1 MSRRGYSAV
10 RLTDHERRDNE
21 KGYKFHIDWISTDKF
36 PKGTKAHDEERE
48 RMHRAQRDK
57 NEEWDQRK
65 RFAAVATENVDNPI
79 YKDVN
84 SKLMPNTIIVN
95 GVNGAQRDD
104 GPVKLPELPKYDT
117 SCTLKLDKDTGNT
130 VLLVASSKAGKT
142 TLQMHLY
149 EKYFRKS
156 IAIMFAHSTQLKIY
170 KQKNLIV
177 TDKFEPDIIEIMR
190 KLNKASNN
198 KFEFTCMFDDMLQL
212 KNNVNVQDLF
222 LSLRNSNISS
232 LISLQY
238 LNLLNKACRG
248 NVNTVL
254 GGAMN
259 SDENILVFIK
269 CYLQTFMRSKGLKHE
284 GDQLRYYREL
294 TKNHGF
300 VNIHP
305 SSGEITFC
313 RLKITT

>member
-10 RLTDHERRDNE
+10 RLTDLERKDNE
-21 KGYKFHIDWISTDKF
+21 PNYKYHIDWILLDKF
-36 PKGTKAHDEERE
+36 PKGSKEHDEERE
-48 RMHRAQRDK
+48 RMHKAQREK
-57 NEEWDQRK
+57 NEEWKKKK
-65 RFAAVATENVDNPI
+65 RFAAVATENMADPI
-79 YKDVN
+79 YKEVN
-84 SKLMPNTIIVN
+84 SKLASNNTFIVN
-95 GVNGAQRDD
+95 GVPDVGPAQ
-104 GPVKLPELPKYDT
+104 LPPLPKYDT
-117 SCTLKLDKDTGNT
+117 TCTLKLDKDTGNT

-149 EKYFRKS
+149 EKYFKKS

-198 KFEFTCMFDDMLQL
+198 KFDFTCLFDDMLQL
-212 KNNVNVQDLF
+212 KSNVVVQDLF

-238 LNLLNKACRG
+238 VNLLNKACRG

-254 GGAMN
+254 GGSMN

-269 CYLQTFMRSKGLKHE
+269 CYLQSFMRSKGLRND
-284 GDQLRYYREL
+284 GDMLRYYREL

-300 VNIHP
+300 INIHP
-305 SSGEITFC
+305 SSGEISFC
-313 RLKITT
+313 RLKLAT